1 MKTALRLGSAEANAG
16 LYRGSIREA
25 NHDGRIRSYKRAN
38 KVKGRRGA
46 RPRHPVQT
54 AAVDPKV
61 RSTLRGIV
69 FGEPARN

>member
-1 MKTALRLGSAEANAG
+1 M
-16 LYRGSIREA
+16 RGCIGGRYVKLTTMA
-25 NHDGRIRSYKRAN
+25 RIRSYKRAN
-38 KVKGRRGA
+38 KVKGRCGA

-61 RSTLRGIV
+61 LSTLRGIV

>member
-16 LYRGSIREA
+16 LYRGRYVKLTTTA
-25 NHDGRIRSYKRAN
+25 RIRSYKRAN
-38 KVKGRRGA
+38 KVKGGRGA